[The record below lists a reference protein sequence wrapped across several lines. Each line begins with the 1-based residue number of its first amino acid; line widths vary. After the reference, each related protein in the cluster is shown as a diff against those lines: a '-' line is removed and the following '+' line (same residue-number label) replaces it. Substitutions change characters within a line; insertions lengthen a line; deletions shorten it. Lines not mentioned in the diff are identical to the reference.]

1 MGTVITRDS
10 CSMVRKKLIID
21 TDTGID
27 DAMAILMAL
36 EAHKRGE
43 IEVLAISAVVGNCS
57 SADAERNIL
66 RTLDAAQC
74 PEIPVYSRAA
84 CALVVPYEN
93 TEHYHGQD
101 GFNDVVFEDA
111 PDLGRVVQGETAAH
125 MICRLSQEN
134 PGEICLVAIG
144 PLTNVATAMLNDPPL
159 SGRLSELVIMG
170 GNFEAI
176 GNVSEAAEFN
186 FHADPEA
193 AFLVLNRSLCPTI
206 ISTWELSYKY
216 TKVDLGWRKK
226 ALGTINTKAANLIN
240 RLEEVWFSGDWL
252 WEDNWILCDQL
263 AICAAIYPQSVLESS
278 QQIASVELQGQYTRG
293 MMVLDQREYVMR
305 SGARKN
311 IRLIK
316 KLDTE
321 ILMQSLHRAFSI
333 STSK

>member
-36 EAHKRGE
+36 EAHKRGD
-43 IEVLAISAVVGNCS
+43 IEVLAISAVAGNCS
-57 SADAERNIL
+57 SAYAERNIL

-74 PEIPVYSRAA
+74 PEIPVYSGAA
-84 CALVVPYEN
+84 CALVVPYVLIN
-93 TEHYHGQD
+93 PYHGQD
-101 GFNDVVFEDA
+101 GFNDVVFEDD
-111 PDLGRVVQGETAAH
+111 PDLGRVVQGETAAQ
-125 MICRLSQEN
+125 MICRLSLEN

-144 PLTNVATAMLNDPPL
+144 PLTNVA
-159 SGRLSELVIMG
+159 IMG

-176 GNVSEAAEFN
+176 GNVSEAAEFD

-226 ALGTINTKAANLIN
+226 VLGTIHTKAGNLIN
-240 RLEEVWFSGDWL
+240 RLEEVWFNLYKVRRKG
-252 WEDNWILCDQL
+252 EDNWVLCDQL
-263 AICAAIYPQSVLESS
+263 AMCAAIYPQSVLES
-278 QQIASVELQGQYTRG
+278 ILEGTLY
-293 MMVLDQREYVMR
+293 LF
-305 SGARKN
+305 
-311 IRLIK
+311 IK
-316 KLDTE
+316 
-321 ILMQSLHRAFSI
+321 I
-333 STSK
+333 SAKHTQLFKTPLA

>member
-1 MGTVITRDS
+1 
-10 CSMVRKKLIID
+10 
-21 TDTGID
+21 
-27 DAMAILMAL
+27 MAILMAL

-57 SADAERNIL
+57 SAHAERNIL

-74 PEIPVYSRAA
+74 PEIPVYSGAA

-93 TEHYHGQD
+93 TDHYHGQD

-111 PDLGRVVQGETAAH
+111 PDLGRVVQGETAAQ

-144 PLTNVATAMLNDPPL
+144 PLTNVATAMLNDPSL

-226 ALGTINTKAANLIN
+226 VLGAINTKAANLIN

-263 AICAAIYPQSVLESS
+263 AMCAAIYPQSVLESS
-278 QQIASVELQGQYTRG
+278 QQIASVELQGKYTRG

-333 STSK
+333 